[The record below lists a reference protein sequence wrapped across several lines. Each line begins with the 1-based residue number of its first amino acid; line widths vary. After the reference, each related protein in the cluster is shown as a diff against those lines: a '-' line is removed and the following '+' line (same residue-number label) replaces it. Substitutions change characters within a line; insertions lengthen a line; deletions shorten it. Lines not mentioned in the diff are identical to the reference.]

1 MFNGLSTNGY
11 RFITVKFN
19 KPGTKFKKGNPLMSL
34 SHSDNLHLM
43 KTCARICDVK
53 YLGERNLLISFE
65 DGLQREL
72 TFHANWQGIAE
83 QLNSNDFLALVEINP
98 VTKTLSWPD
107 GIDLDAEIL
116 HGDFDPSGGS
126 FFSVVSEEIIS
137 SL

>member
-1 MFNGLSTNGY
+1 MA
-11 RFITVKFN
+11 VKFY
-19 KPGTKFKKGNPLMSL
+19 KPGTKYKKGNPLMSL
-34 SHSDNLHLM
+34 NHSDNLHIM
-43 KTCARICDVK
+43 KTCARICEVR

-72 TFHANWQGIAE
+72 SFHANWEGITE
-83 QLNSNDFLALVEINP
+83 QLNSDDFLALVGIDP
-98 VTKTLSWPD
+98 VTKTLSWPN

-116 HGDFDPSGGS
+116 HGDFDPSSGA

>member
-1 MFNGLSTNGY
+1 
-11 RFITVKFN
+11 
-19 KPGTKFKKGNPLMSL
+19 MSL
-34 SHSDNLHLM
+34 SHSDNLLIM
-43 KTCARICDVK
+43 KTCARICEVR

-72 TFHANWQGIAE
+72 LFHANWEGISE
-83 QLNSNDFLALVEINP
+83 QLNSNDFLALVGIDP
-98 VTKTLSWPD
+98 VTKTLSWPN

-116 HGDFDPSGGS
+116 HGDFDPSSGA

>member
-1 MFNGLSTNGY
+1 
-11 RFITVKFN
+11 
-19 KPGTKFKKGNPLMSL
+19 MSL
-34 SHSDNLHLM
+34 SHSDNLHRM
-43 KTCARICDVK
+43 KTCARIREVK

-72 TFHANWQGIAE
+72 SFHVNWQGITE
-83 QLNSNDFLALVEINP
+83 QLNSNDFLALVGIDP
-98 VTKTLSWPD
+98 VTKTLSWPN

-116 HGDFDPSGGS
+116 HGDFNPASGA

>member
-1 MFNGLSTNGY
+1 
-11 RFITVKFN
+11 
-19 KPGTKFKKGNPLMSL
+19 
-34 SHSDNLHLM
+34 M

-72 TFHANWQGIAE
+72 TFHANWQGITE

>member
-1 MFNGLSTNGY
+1 M
-11 RFITVKFN
+11 
-19 KPGTKFKKGNPLMSL
+19 PGTKFKKGNPLMPL

-43 KTCARICDVK
+43 KTCARICEVK

-72 TFHANWQGIAE
+72 SFHANWQGLTE
-83 QLNSNDFLALVEINP
+83 QLNSNDFLALVGIDP
-98 VTKTLSWPD
+98 VTKTLSWPN

-116 HGDFDPSGGS
+116 HGDFDPSSGA
-126 FFSVVSEEIIS
+126 FFSVVSEEVIP